1 MPDEAVV
8 LVRKSLERS
17 AEERS
22 RGLVMTVVGLALAVW
37 TTTSAA
43 TTLMQGLTKAYD
55 AKDDRGFVRKRATAL
70 LIVIALVV
78 CAVLVFGLLILGPH
92 LQRWLGSALDARTVT
107 AWTWWTAEWP
117 LLVAVLSF
125 GFAVVLYL
133 GPDVKH
139 RSWRHTLPGAVVAM
153 IAWLAVS
160 GAFAYYAANFG
171 SYDKSWGTL
180 AAVVITLVWLWLT
193 SAALLFGAEV
203 NSEARR
209 LAAREPQSIT
219 LGSRGS
225 PVPRTS
231 SPGQSSG

>member
-1 MPDEAVV
+1 LAYSLFLAIPAAALVVLGVFTLFSSPAAIQTVIDKAHSVMPDEAVV
-8 LVRKSLERS
+8 LVPKSLERS

-22 RGLVMTVVGLALAVW
+22 RGLVMRVVGLALAVW

-55 AKDDRGFVRKRATAL
+55 AKDDRRFGRKPAPAL

-139 RSWRHTLPGAVVAM
+139 RSWHTLPGAGGAM
-153 IAWLAVS
+153 NMWPAVP
-160 GAFAYYAANFG
+160 GAFA
-171 SYDKSWGTL
+171 
-180 AAVVITLVWLWLT
+180 
-193 SAALLFGAEV
+193 
-203 NSEARR
+203 
-209 LAAREPQSIT
+209 
-219 LGSRGS
+219 
-225 PVPRTS
+225 
-231 SPGQSSG
+231 

>member
-1 MPDEAVV
+1 
-8 LVRKSLERS
+8 LVQKSLERS

-55 AKDDRGFVRKRATAL
+55 AKDDRRFVRKRATAL
-70 LIVIALVV
+70 LIVIALVG
-78 CAVLVFGLLILGPH
+78 CAVLVFGLLSLGPH

-139 RSWRHTLPGAVVAM
+139 RSWHTLPGAVVAM
-153 IAWLAVS
+153 IMWLAVS

-193 SAALLFGAEV
+193 SAALLFGAEI

-209 LAAREPQSIT
+209 LAAREPQALT
-219 LGSRGS
+219 LRSRGR
-225 PVPRTS
+225 PVPRTP